1 MPADPGRPRLVLL
14 IAFVWV
20 TAFAALD
27 LVTRDLSFFG
37 TLSLAAV
44 GVALFCPP
52 TTVAAVGAYAFSWSL
67 VLGVEGGYFTPLH
80 LLRLG
85 ISLVVIAASV
95 LLATARE
102 RRERSFNQLQDV
114 ALAAQH
120 ALLRPLPERIGN
132 ARFAGRYRSA
142 AEGALVGGDFFEA
155 TETPFGARLIIGD
168 VVGRGL
174 DAVGL
179 SGLVLGGFREAALT
193 APDLAILSHRL
204 DGMTTVYARG
214 DEYATAI
221 IAEIAG
227 SEVRLVSCGHP
238 MPLLVRPGEAVRA
251 LELPTTRPLGYGSTP
266 AIRSF
271 ALRSG
276 ERLLLYTDGITEARD
291 AEGRF
296 FDLGAEAERALLA
309 GSAGDG
315 LDLLLHA
322 LDAFL
327 TDGLRDDVALVVV
340 ETAAG

>member
-1 MPADPGRPRLVLL
+1 MSGDPRRPRLVLL
-14 IAFVWV
+14 VALLWV
-20 TAFAALD
+20 TAFGELD
-27 LVTRDLSFFG
+27 LATADLSFFG

-52 TTVAAVGAYAFSWSL
+52 VTVAAVGAYAIAWAL
-67 VLGVEGGYFTPLH
+67 LLGVEGGYFTPLH
-80 LLRLG
+80 LLRIA
-85 ISLVVIAASV
+85 ISVLVVAASV
-95 LLATARE
+95 LLAAARE
-102 RRERSFNQLQDV
+102 RRERSFSQLQDV

-120 ALLRPLPERIGN
+120 ALLRPLPERIGS

-142 AEGALVGGDFFEA
+142 AEGALVGGDFYEA
-155 TETPFGARLIIGD
+155 TDTPFGARLIIGD

-193 APDLAILSHRL
+193 APNLAILSHRL

-221 IAEIAG
+221 IAEVVGHEI
-227 SEVRLVSCGHP
+227 RIVSCGHP
-238 MPLLVRPGEAVRA
+238 MPLLVRPGEAARTIEV
-251 LELPTTRPLGYGSTP
+251 PSTRPLGYGSTP
-266 AIRSF
+266 EVRAF
-271 ALRSG
+271 PLRPG
-276 ERLLLYTDGITEARD
+276 ERLLLYTDGITEARG

-296 FDLGAEAERALLA
+296 FDLPAAAERALLA
-309 GSAGDG
+309 GSAADG
-315 LDLLLHA
+315 LDRLLLD